1 MSRPGGDQPAR
12 PAPSL
17 PTALRM
23 LGFAWSAD
31 RRLAI
36 WTLVLLSA
44 QTASTALLSLWLR
57 LFTNAAAS
65 HHGRATLVAALAI
78 AISITATA
86 AAGYAGNRTRMN
98 LGDRTQHLLNS
109 RLLDMVGHSPTL
121 AIHQTPA
128 HLRQLELLQA
138 ESWEFGQAVPTVIET
153 ITIGIRI
160 AVAVVLLASITPLLL
175 LLVLFALPTLLLSGR
190 TAGLFRLGNELAA
203 EPSRRAQMLY
213 ELAASRG
220 AAAELRLF
228 RLRGELLGR
237 FAAEHQE
244 IRQIHVQLA
253 VRAQGFR
260 LIGRTVLLAGYLGA
274 IVLVVY
280 LASRAEVSIGDV
292 AMTAVLAGQV
302 LTLVAGSAEIAQWLP
317 RTLTT
322 SARYLYLERVAER
335 PAPRPG
341 VRRTALDDPAVR
353 RTAVDGTAVR
363 GTVQSSPLAVPAIP
377 AVLTS
382 GIRLDS
388 VSYRYP
394 GRSEET
400 LTEVSVLLP
409 AGATVAIVGDN
420 GAGKTT
426 LVGLLAGLQRPTAG
440 RILIDETDLADLDP
454 QDWRERVSAGFQDH
468 ARFEFTIQRTV
479 GLGLLPRLDDA
490 AAVAAALDRAGAA
503 DVAENA
509 PAGLATQLGPG
520 WPGGVDLSGGQWQK
534 LAIGRAMMRTD
545 PLLLLLDEPTAAI
558 DAETEH
564 ELFARWTEAASATRR
579 ATGAITVLVSHRFS
593 TVRMADVILVLRD
606 GGICESGSHSELM
619 AAGGAY
625 AELFELQA
633 RAYR

>member
-1 MSRPGGDQPAR
+1 MSRPCGDQPAR
-12 PAPSL
+12 PTASL
-17 PTALRM
+17 RTALRM

-44 QTASTALLSLWLR
+44 QAASIALLSLWLR
-57 LFTNAAAS
+57 LFTDAAAD
-65 HHGRATLVAALAI
+65 HHDRATLVAALAI

-86 AAGYAGNRTRMN
+86 AAGHAGNRTRMN
-98 LGDRTQHLLNS
+98 LSDRTQHLLNS
-109 RLLDMVGHSPTL
+109 RLLDLVGHSPTL

-138 ESWEFGQAVPTVIET
+138 ESWEFGQAVPTIIET
-153 ITIGIRI
+153 VTIGIRI
-160 AVAVVLLASITPLLL
+160 VVAVILLASITPWLLL
-175 LLVLFALPTLLLSGR
+175 LTLFALPTLLLSGR
-190 TAGLFRLGNELAA
+190 TAGLFTLGNELAA
-203 EPSRRAQMLY
+203 EPSRRARMLY
-213 ELAASRG
+213 ELAASRD

-237 FAAEHQE
+237 FAAEHRE
-244 IRQIHVQLA
+244 IRQIHVQLS

-302 LTLVAGSAEIAQWLP
+302 LTLVTGSAEIAQWLP
-317 RTLTT
+317 RTLTA
-322 SARYLYLERVAER
+322 SARYLYLERVAEQPPLR
-335 PAPRPG
+335 PAASDTSAG
-341 VRRTALDDPAVR
+341 GMTVSATLQPA
-353 RTAVDGTAVR
+353 
-363 GTVQSSPLAVPAIP
+363 QPAIP
-377 AVLTS
+377 AALTA
-382 GIRLDS
+382 GIRLDA

-394 GRSEET
+394 GRGEET
-400 LTEVSVLLP
+400 LTKVSVLLP

-468 ARFEFTIQRTV
+468 ARFEFTIQRSV
-479 GLGLLPRLDDA
+479 GLGLLPQLDDA
-490 AAVAAALDRAGAA
+490 AAGAAALDRAGAA
-503 DVAENA
+503 DVAGNA
-509 PAGLATQLGPG
+509 PAGLSTQLGPS

-534 LAIGRAMMRTD
+534 LAIGRAMMRTN

-579 ATGAITVLVSHRFS
+579 RSGAITVLVSHRFS
-593 TVRMADVILVLRD
+593 TVRMADLILVLRD
-606 GGICESGSHSELM
+606 GSICERGSHSELI
-619 AAGGAY
+619 AAGGVY

>member
-1 MSRPGGDQPAR
+1 MSRARHDQPDR
-12 PAPSL
+12 
-17 PTALRM
+17 PTASLRTAQRM

-31 RRLAI
+31 RTLAI

-44 QTASTALLSLWLR
+44 QAAATALLSLWLR
-57 LFTNAAAS
+57 LFTNAAAT
-65 HHGRATLVAALAI
+65 HHDRATLTAALGI

-86 AAGYAGNRTRMN
+86 AAGYAGNRTRMT
-98 LGDRTQHLLNS
+98 LGDRTQHLLSS
-109 RLLDMVGHSPTL
+109 RLLDIVGRAPTL

-128 HLRQLELLQA
+128 HLRELELLQA

-153 ITIGIRI
+153 VTIGVRI
-160 AVAVVLLASITPLLL
+160 VVAVALLASVTPLLL
-175 LLVLFALPTLLLSGR
+175 LLALFAVPTLLLSGR
-190 TAGLFRLGNELAA
+190 TAGLFTLGNELAA
-203 EPSRRAQMLY
+203 EPSRRAEMLY
-213 ELAASRG
+213 ELAASQG

-228 RLRGELLGR
+228 RLRGELLRR
-237 FAAEHQE
+237 FAAEHRE
-244 IRQIHVQLA
+244 IRQIHVQLSM
-253 VRAQGFR
+253 RAQGYR
-260 LIGRTVLLAGYLGA
+260 LIGRTVLVAGYLGA

-280 LASRAEVSIGDV
+280 LASRGQVSIGDV

-302 LTLVAGSAEIAQWLP
+302 LTLVTGSAELAQWLP
-317 RTLTT
+317 RTLTA
-322 SARYLYLERVAER
+322 SARYLYLERVAEQ
-335 PAPRPG
+335 PAPRPA
-341 VRRTALDDPAVR
+341 VSAAVR
-353 RTAVDGTAVR
+353 PVPR
-363 GTVQSSPLAVPAIP
+363 VPA
-377 AVLTS
+377 ALTA
-382 GIRLDS
+382 GIRLHA

-400 LTEVSVLLP
+400 LSELSLLLP

-426 LVGLLAGLQRPTAG
+426 LVGLLAGLHRPTAG
-440 RILIDETDLADLDP
+440 RILIDDTELADLDP

-468 ARFEFTIQRTV
+468 ARFEFSLQRSV

-490 AAVAAALDRAGAA
+490 AAATAALDRAGAA
-503 DVAENA
+503 DVAEQA
-509 PAGLATQLGPG
+509 PAGLATQLGPS

-564 ELFARWTEAASATRR
+564 ELFARWTEAARATRR
-579 ATGAITVLVSHRFS
+579 RTGAITVLVSHRFS
-593 TVRMADVILVLRD
+593 TVRMADLILVLRD
-606 GGICESGSHSELM
+606 GGVCELGSHAELM
-619 AAGGAY
+619 AAGGVY

>member
-1 MSRPGGDQPAR
+1 MSRPCGDQPAR
-12 PAPSL
+12 PTASL
-17 PTALRM
+17 RTALRM

-44 QTASTALLSLWLR
+44 QAASIALLSLWLR
-57 LFTNAAAS
+57 LFTDAAAD
-65 HHGRATLVAALAI
+65 HHDRATLVAALAI

-86 AAGYAGNRTRMN
+86 AAGHAGNRTRMN
-98 LGDRTQHLLNS
+98 LSDRTQHLLNS
-109 RLLDMVGHSPTL
+109 RLLDLVGHSPTL

-153 ITIGIRI
+153 VTIGIRI
-160 AVAVVLLASITPLLL
+160 VVAVILLASITPWLLL
-175 LLVLFALPTLLLSGR
+175 LTLFALPTLLLSGR
-190 TAGLFRLGNELAA
+190 TAGLFTLGNELAA
-203 EPSRRAQMLY
+203 EPSRRARMLY
-213 ELAASRG
+213 ELAASRD

-244 IRQIHVQLA
+244 IRQIHVQLS

-302 LTLVAGSAEIAQWLP
+302 LTLVTGSAEIAQWLP
-317 RTLTT
+317 RTLTA
-322 SARYLYLERVAER
+322 SARYLYLEGVAEQPPLR
-335 PAPRPG
+335 PAASDTSAG
-341 VRRTALDDPAVR
+341 GMTVSA
-353 RTAVDGTAVR
+353 
-363 GTVQSSPLAVPAIP
+363 TVQPAQPAIP
-377 AVLTS
+377 AALTA
-382 GIRLDS
+382 GIRLDA

-394 GRSEET
+394 GRGEET
-400 LTEVSVLLP
+400 LTKVSVLLP

-468 ARFEFTIQRTV
+468 ARFEFTIQRSV
-479 GLGLLPRLDDA
+479 GLGLLPQLDDA

-503 DVAENA
+503 DVAGNA
-509 PAGLATQLGPG
+509 PAGLSTQLGPS

-534 LAIGRAMMRTD
+534 LAIGRAMMRTN

-579 ATGAITVLVSHRFS
+579 RSGAITVLVSHRFS
-593 TVRMADVILVLRD
+593 TVRMADLILVLRD
-606 GGICESGSHSELM
+606 GSICERGSHSELI
-619 AAGGAY
+619 AAGGVY